1 MSIIIS
7 VLALE
12 RKKVEART
20 EARRNRKEDRSGEVR
35 KEDLR
40 KRLEEIEEEIE
51 SRIEERNEARKER
64 LQRRLARNQRKLPD
78 IYDILDVTSSRNRR
92 KSSEFKGPSEFS
104 SYPLV
109 NRKPQASRDLSQPL
123 FTRSQ
128 SPRKSS
134 WDLKEEAQ
142 IYSNDPLDNSKL
154 INLPNLR
161 KLEGDLPEPL
171 SDSFDILK
179 SKFPTKGEIEEA
191 LQEVADSLSVVGP
204 ISEMTVPNLEEAANS
219 TIKLLVLLGLPT
231 YNQALM
237 KTNEQDV
244 QVLDSC
250 MHSLLHLVNSNNILQ
265 GFQIEELDTGTN
277 QKELVLRNLKSGSI
291 SPIRDLD
298 SKKIAYSIV
307 GKVNTMLDEISEMES
322 INDLVKWIESAEHLQ
337 KTMKD
342 VGTSFR
348 SVAESLGLKI
358 DVGEIEDFALKLH

>member
-1 MSIIIS
+1 MKFLSIITTMVFCMSIIIS

-179 SKFPTKGEIEEA
+179 SVSNKRIIG
-191 LQEVADSLSVVGP
+191 LGSLYHV
-204 ISEMTVPNLEEAANS
+204 
-219 TIKLLVLLGLPT
+219 IKHVTL
-231 YNQALM
+231 
-237 KTNEQDV
+237 
-244 QVLDSC
+244 SF
-250 MHSLLHLVNSNNILQ
+250 S
-265 GFQIEELDTGTN
+265 
-277 QKELVLRNLKSGSI
+277 
-291 SPIRDLD
+291 
-298 SKKIAYSIV
+298 
-307 GKVNTMLDEISEMES
+307 EIS
-322 INDLVKWIESAEHLQ
+322 NK
-337 KTMKD
+337 
-342 VGTSFR
+342 GR
-348 SVAESLGLKI
+348 N
-358 DVGEIEDFALKLH
+358 